1 MEHIKKKLAVIVVFF
16 AVFIGIVTIWTVRKQ
31 SQPKLTAVTWKL
43 EEEAD
48 LDGNELSSYAKDPSK
63 SKVVLTFKK
72 DQTYRCKNLENKKAE
87 LEEKE
92 YVVTSGGGMVEI
104 TAKGD
109 HTIKAIGINPEVVD
123 PEDVE
128 MLEDM
133 LVAAFNE
140 AMRQIDEESERELE
154 KVTGGLN
161 IPGL

>member
-1 MEHIKKKLAVIVVFF
+1 MKARLPQGMGGGPQNMQNMLRQAQKMQE
-16 AVFIGIVTIWTVRKQ
+16 
-31 SQPKLTAVTWKL
+31 
-43 EEEAD
+43 
-48 LDGNELSSYAKDPSK
+48 
-63 SKVVLTFKK
+63 
-72 DQTYRCKNLENKKAE
+72 NLENKKAE

-133 LVAAFNE
+133 LLIAFNDVISK
-140 AMRQIDEESERELE
+140 IDKKTEEKMGKYTNGMS
-154 KVTGGLN
+154 GLF
-161 IPGL
+161 

>member
-1 MEHIKKKLAVIVVFF
+1 MKARLPK
-16 AVFIGIVTIWTVRKQ
+16 GMGGGPQNMQ
-31 SQPKLTAVTWKL
+31 SMIRQAQKMQ
-43 EEEAD
+43 EDIEA
-48 LDGNELSSYAKDPSK
+48 
-63 SKVVLTFKK
+63 
-72 DQTYRCKNLENKKAE
+72 KKAE

-104 TAKGD
+104 TLKGS
-109 HTIKAIGINPEVVD
+109 HEVKTIGLNPEVVD

-140 AMRQIDEESERELE
+140 AIRQINEESERELE

>member
-1 MEHIKKKLAVIVVFF
+1 MQENI
-16 AVFIGIVTIWTVRKQ
+16 
-31 SQPKLTAVTWKL
+31 
-43 EEEAD
+43 EE
-48 LDGNELSSYAKDPSK
+48 
-63 SKVVLTFKK
+63 
-72 DQTYRCKNLENKKAE
+72 KKAE

-92 YVVTSGGGMVEI
+92 YVVSSGGGMVEI
-104 TAKGD
+104 TVKGN
-109 HTIKAIGINPEVVD
+109 HEVKAIGINPEVVD
-123 PEDVE
+123 PDDVE

>member
-1 MEHIKKKLAVIVVFF
+1 MKARL
-16 AVFIGIVTIWTVRKQ
+16 
-31 SQPKLTAVTWKL
+31 PKGMGGGPQNMQTMLRQAQKMQ
-43 EEEAD
+43 EDIEA
-48 LDGNELSSYAKDPSK
+48 
-63 SKVVLTFKK
+63 
-72 DQTYRCKNLENKKAE
+72 KKAE

-104 TAKGD
+104 TVKGN
-109 HTIKAIGINPEVVD
+109 HEIKAIGLNPEVVD